1 MLAALLAGTAWPSAA
16 AMAQD
21 HGAHQPSPAAKPDLA
36 DPHAG
41 HVMAE
46 PAQKPDDMDHS
57 KMDHSQMDHGP
68 TTPLA
73 TASSGPDMET
83 PPPPEADEGP
93 PRAADAIWGADAM
106 SASRKELRQTHGDF
120 PVFWFQ
126 GDRLEAQ
133 VRDGAD
139 GYLWDVQGYFG
150 GPTSRLWFKSEGEG
164 AFGEKIENAELQ
176 ALWSRAIA
184 PFWDLQLG
192 VRQDVA
198 GPDTTHAVIGIQGL
212 APYMFEVDAA
222 LFVSHRGDV
231 TARIEAEL
239 DQRISRR
246 LILQPRAE
254 VNLAAQDN
262 ARLGIGAGPDSVEA
276 GVRLRYEIIRE
287 FAPYIGIEQSWRIG
301 NGADFARAASED
313 PSVTNYVIGIRF
325 WF

>member
-1 MLAALLAGTAWPSAA
+1 MSRHSILGALLIGTAWPTAA
-16 AMAQD
+16 VMAQD
-21 HGAHQPSPAAKPDLA
+21 HGAHQPSPAAKPEQT

-41 HVMAE
+41 HVMADRGE
-46 PAQKPDDMDHS
+46 TADDMDHS
-57 KMDHSQMDHGP
+57 KMDHGMPAGS
-68 TTPLA
+68 
-73 TASSGPDMET
+73 ASPGPDMET
-83 PPPPEADEGP
+83 PPPAEAGAGP

-106 SASRKELRQTHGDF
+106 SSSRQELRRTHGDF

-133 VRDGAD
+133 VREGSD
-139 GYLWDVQGYFG
+139 GYLWDVQGYYG

-164 AFGEKIENAELQ
+164 AFGEDIEDAELQ
-176 ALWSRAIA
+176 ALWSRAVA
-184 PFWDLQLG
+184 PFWDVQIG

-198 GPDTTHAVIGIQGL
+198 GPATTHAVVGIQGL

-239 DQRISRR
+239 DQRISQR

-254 VNLAAQDN
+254 LNLAAQDVP
-262 ARLGIGAGPDSVEA
+262 RLGIGAGLDSVEA
-276 GVRLRYEIIRE
+276 GVRLRYEFIRE
-287 FAPYIGIEQSWRIG
+287 FAPYIGIEQSWRVG
-301 NGADFARAASED
+301 NGADFARAAGED
-313 PSVTNYVIGIRF
+313 PSVTNYVVGIRF